1 MPASILKLRN
11 DLRKTEKN
19 KPKGE
24 ARVNPRRPVILM
36 LVLGAV
42 CVAVLAF
49 VPHSLTLAKRAGA
62 RLTDAALTALTTAPD
77 PSFEA
82 EINKPPEPAFDVAT
96 WYGARGEEPERHG
109 VLIESYDGQHVFA
122 THNADMTF
130 NPASLVKLTTTLVAL
145 QKLGKDYRFE
155 TRVVVDGQIDQKKT
169 LHGDLCL
176 DGNDPSFGDTS
187 AVQVARELK
196 ARGIERV
203 QGKILVT
210 PSFSFNLSEKPED
223 SAKYVAQVL
232 QLKQTGTGAVE
243 NAHGRQLFVMRS
255 YPLRDILLYMNA
267 HSVNFIAHRIGDQL
281 GGADGVARAISD
293 GLKLPPDQVQL
304 ETTSGLYNNRMSP
317 RGLVAVI
324 HALIEETARQGL
336 KLEDVLP
343 VASCDAGTLK
353 RRMAGTGLEGAVVGK
368 TGTLTQQD
376 GGMSNLGGLVYTKDD
391 GMILFVILAQGQR
404 IWDNKQMA
412 DQLLAE
418 VLHEHPA
425 ACVFQPGEMRRQ
437 LLPPAELQIGD

>member
-1 MPASILKLRN
+1 MNS
-11 DLRKTEKN
+11 
-19 KPKGE
+19 
-24 ARVNPRRPVILM
+24 RRPVILM
-36 LVLGAV
+36 LLLGAV

-49 VPHSLTLAKRAGA
+49 VPYSLTLAKRAGA
-62 RLTDAALTALTTAPD
+62 HVADVAVAALATAPD
-77 PSFEA
+77 PDFEA
-82 EINKPPEPAFDVAT
+82 EINKPPEPQFDVAT
-96 WYGARGEEPERHG
+96 WYAARSEEPERHG
-109 VLIESYDGQHVFA
+109 VLIESYDGKHVFA
-122 THNADMTF
+122 SHNADTTF

-145 QKLGKDYRFE
+145 QRLGKDYRFE
-155 TRVVVDGQIDQKKT
+155 TRVLIDGEIDQKKT
-169 LHGDLCL
+169 LHGDLYL
-176 DGNDPSFGDTS
+176 DGHDPSFGDAS

-196 ARGIERV
+196 ARGIEHV

-210 PSFSFNLSEKPED
+210 PRFSFNLSEKPED

-232 QLKQTGTGAVE
+232 QLKPAGTGAVD
-243 NAHGRQLFVMRS
+243 NAQGRQLFVVHS

-267 HSVNFIAHRIGDQL
+267 HSVNFIAHRIGDEL
-281 GGADGVARAISD
+281 GGAEAVAQAIRD
-293 GLKLPPDQVQL
+293 ELQLPTDQVEL

-324 HALIEETARQGL
+324 HALIDEVHRQRMQP
-336 KLEDVLP
+336 EDILP

-353 RRMAGTGLEGAVVGK
+353 RRMEGTGFECAVVGK

-376 GGMSNLGGLVYTKDD
+376 GGMSNLGGIVYTKDD

-425 ACVFQPGEMRRQ
+425 AQVMQPGETRRQ
-437 LLPPAELQIGD
+437 LLPPTDLQVGE

>member
-1 MPASILKLRN
+1 
-11 DLRKTEKN
+11 
-19 KPKGE
+19 
-24 ARVNPRRPVILM
+24 M
-36 LVLGAV
+36 LALGACIV
-42 CVAVLAF
+42 IVLAF
-49 VPHSLTLAKRAGA
+49 VPYSLTLAKRASA
-62 RLTDAALTALTTAPD
+62 RVAEMAAATLTTTTD

-122 THNADMTF
+122 THNADTTF

-155 TRVVVDGQIDQKKT
+155 TRVFVDGQIDQKQT
-169 LHGDLCL
+169 LHGDLYL
-176 DGNDPSFGDTS
+176 DGNDPIFGDLS

-196 ARGIERV
+196 ARGIEHV

-223 SAKYVAQVL
+223 SAKFVAQVL
-232 QLKQTGTGAVE
+232 KLKQTDTGAVD
-243 NAHGRQLFVMRS
+243 NAQGRQLFVMRS

-281 GGADGVARAISD
+281 GGAEGVANTISD
-293 GLKLPPDQVQL
+293 ELKLPTDQVQL

-324 HALIEETARQGL
+324 HALIDETARQGL
-336 KLEDVLP
+336 KPEDVLP

-353 RRMAGTGLEGAVVGK
+353 RRMEGTGFEGAVVGK

-376 GGMSNLGGLVYTKDD
+376 GGMSNLAGLVYTKDD
-391 GMILFVILAQGQR
+391 GVILFVILAQGQR

-418 VLHEHPA
+418 VLHEHQA
-425 ACVFQPGEMRRQ
+425 ACVFQPGATHRQ
-437 LLPPAELQIGD
+437 LLPPADLQIGD

>member
-1 MPASILKLRN
+1 M
-11 DLRKTEKN
+11 
-19 KPKGE
+19 
-24 ARVNPRRPVILM
+24 NPRRPLLLM
-36 LVLGAV
+36 LALGACIV
-42 CVAVLAF
+42 IVLAF
-49 VPHSLTLAKRAGA
+49 VPYSLTLAKRASA
-62 RLTDAALTALTTAPD
+62 RVAEMAAATLTTTTD

-155 TRVVVDGQIDQKKT
+155 TRVFVDGQIDQKQT
-169 LHGDLCL
+169 LHGDLYL
-176 DGNDPSFGDTS
+176 DGNDPSFGDLS

-196 ARGIERV
+196 ARGIEHM

-223 SAKYVAQVL
+223 SAKFVAQVL
-232 QLKQTGTGAVE
+232 KLKQTDTGAVD
-243 NAHGRQLFVMRS
+243 NAQGRQLFVMRS

-267 HSVNFIAHRIGDQL
+267 HSVNFIAHRIGDEL
-281 GGADGVARAISD
+281 GGAEGVANTISD
-293 GLKLPPDQVQL
+293 ELKLPTDQVQL

-324 HALIEETARQGL
+324 HALIDETARQGL
-336 KLEDVLP
+336 KPEDVLP

-353 RRMAGTGLEGAVVGK
+353 RRMEGTGFEGAVVGK

-376 GGMSNLGGLVYTKDD
+376 GGMSNLAGLVYTKDD
-391 GMILFVILAQGQR
+391 GVILFVILAQGQR

-418 VLHEHPA
+418 VLHEHQA

-437 LLPPAELQIGD
+437 LLPPG